1 LDAEHQLINIVIVLD
16 KTAGKKGLPKDRL
29 LQGQPFYY

>member
-1 LDAEHQLINIVIVLD
+1 VIVLD